1 MRGMCCMER
10 KLGVRAE
17 RGCCFNEG
25 IVWDVS

>member
-1 MRGMCCMER
+1 MCCMER

-25 IVWDVS
+25 IVWDVNYG